1 MRFKDG
7 TAYVTVITNKT
18 AHKKQVTAGIEKGG
32 FIQISGLN
40 EDELVAANAG
50 ALINEGDALDPQLIE
65 WGESASNEQGARK

>member
-7 TAYVTVITNKT
+7 AAYVTVIANKT
-18 AHKKQVTAGIEKGG
+18 ARKKQVTAGIEKGG